1 MLKFQIFLLLSFS
14 LVFCPSLLAQDFDN
28 YELLKS
34 TGTIPKE
41 FLTPSSEKYK
51 KELENVNQEAKK
63 STQKDQKQFY
73 LESNFVVD
81 DLLQSAKVLFND
93 PITKYI
99 NQVAD
104 ELLKNDPELRK
115 KVRFY
120 AVRSAAVNAFAT
132 NQGIIFVNVGLLA
145 QLETEAQLAFILAH
159 EISHVR
165 NKHAL
170 DMYME
175 AQKINRYSSRSDL
188 VKNTSFDD
196 KMVATNYYSKELE
209 SEADQEGLKLYQ
221 ASKYSLNDL
230 DGVFDV
236 LQYSYL
242 PFDILPFKRDFFENE
257 FITFPEDYFLLE
269 EDINEINGEYEEDE
283 SKSTHPSI
291 DKRRAACN
299 EMVAKYNSKD
309 RKSFLVNTQEA
320 FLNIRDIARFELAY
334 YYLHAFRYQDAI
346 YASYILLKK
355 YPNSLFLKKIIA
367 KSLYGFTKFQ
377 NELRGIKTYSVSYSN
392 DGLDSDYMS
401 RSAYK
406 KIEGPSQQVYYF
418 LSRLKPNELT
428 VFALRYVWD
437 LTAEHSNDVE
447 LNHIKEDLFLELAY
461 HYKKRSEF
469 SSQSI
474 VEIEAAQLAQAE
486 QDSLD
491 KIDAT
496 NAKPSSNN
504 TNKLS
509 KYDKIKKQK
518 KKQEVITEE
527 EIEEKEYSKYAFRDV
542 LEDAAFKDLFSQGQ
556 LEKKERTQRNE
567 YYNSSAGRAEIR
579 KRKKRNA
586 VALGLDSV
594 LVYTPYYVKVLDGRK
609 TTVDHLTSEK
619 NQALLSDLL
628 VKNAKIAKLDVTLLS
643 NNNLSETDAE
653 AFNELHILSDWMSQQ
668 NRFGGSL
675 LMKSFNQDDV
685 DAITKKYGVKYLLF
699 TGVASL
705 QRRRTHWIYWSV
717 VFDLTT
723 GRYSVIKEDYYKK
736 KDTKTQLNAHL
747 FDALFQIKS
756 RPKRNR

>member
-1 MLKFQIFLLLSFS
+1 MLKFNLLLLLSFYLGS
-14 LVFCPSLLAQDFDN
+14 SLLAQDFNN
-28 YELLKS
+28 YKLLKS
-34 TGTIPKE
+34 TGTIPQE

-63 STQKDQKQFY
+63 ADQKDQKQFY

-93 PITKYI
+93 PITEYI

-120 AVRSAAVNAFAT
+120 AVRSPAVNAFAT

-145 QLETEAQLAFILAH
+145 QLENEAQLAFILAH

-165 NKHAL
+165 HKHAL

-175 AQKINRYSSRSDL
+175 AQKINRYSSRADL
-188 VKNTSFDD
+188 MKNTSFDD

-209 SEADQEGLKLYQ
+209 SEADQEGLKLYLT
-221 ASKYSLNDL
+221 SKYSLNDL

-242 PFDILPFKRDFFENE
+242 PFDILPFKKDFFENE
-257 FITFPEDYFLLE
+257 FITFPDDYFLLDE
-269 EDINEINGEYEEDE
+269 EISEINGEYEEEE

-291 DKRRAACN
+291 DKRRAACT
-299 EMVAKYNSKD
+299 EMVAKHNSTD
-309 RKSFLVNTQEA
+309 RKSFLVNTPEF
-320 FLNIRDIARFELAY
+320 FLNIRDIARFELTY

-346 YASYILLKK
+346 YASYLLLQK
-355 YPNSLFLKKIIA
+355 YPNSLFLKKIVA

-377 NELRGIKTYSVSYSN
+377 NELRGVKTYSVSYSN
-392 DGLDSDYMS
+392 DGVDSDYMS

-406 KIEGPSQQVYYF
+406 KVEGPSQQVYYF

-437 LTAEHSNDVE
+437 LTVEHANDVE
-447 LNHIKEDLFLELAY
+447 LNHIKKDLFLELAY
-461 HYKKRSEF
+461 HYDKRSEF
-469 SSQSI
+469 STQSI
-474 VEIEAAQLAQAE
+474 VEIEAAQLAQE
-486 QDSLD
+486 KQDSID
-491 KIDAT
+491 KTAAP
-496 NAKPSSNN
+496 NSNN
-504 TNKLS
+504 SNKLS

-518 KKQEVITEE
+518 KEQEILTEE
-527 EIEEKEYSKYAFRDV
+527 EIEEKKYSKYAFRDI
-542 LEDAAFKDLFSQGQ
+542 LDDATFKDLFSQGQ
-556 LEKKERTQRNE
+556 LEKKERTARNE

-579 KRKKRNA
+579 KRKKRNS
-586 VALGLDSV
+586 VALGIDSV
-594 LVYTPYYVKVLDGRK
+594 LVYAPYYVKILDGK
-609 TTVDHLTSEK
+609 KVKIDHLTSEK
-619 NQALLSDLL
+619 NQALLTDLL
-628 VKNAKIAKLDVTLLS
+628 VKNAKIAKLDATLLS
-643 NNNLSETDAE
+643 STNLSETDAE
-653 AFNELHILSDWMSQQ
+653 AFNELHVLSEWMSQQ

-675 LMKSFNQDDV
+675 LMKSFNQDEV
-685 DAITKKYGVKYLLF
+685 DAIIKKYGVKYLLF

-705 QRRRTHWIYWSV
+705 QRRKTHWIYWSV

-736 KDTKTQLNAHL
+736 KDTKTHLNAHL

-756 RPKRNR
+756 RPKKNR

>member
-1 MLKFQIFLLLSFS
+1 MLKFNLSIILSFYLGS
-14 LVFCPSLLAQDFDN
+14 CLFAQDFNN

-34 TGTIPKE
+34 TGTIPQE

-63 STQKDQKQFY
+63 ADQKDQKQFY

-93 PITKYI
+93 PITEYI

-120 AVRSAAVNAFAT
+120 AVRSSAVNAFAT

-145 QLETEAQLAFILAH
+145 QLENEAQLAFILAH
-159 EISHVR
+159 EISHVSH
-165 NKHAL
+165 KHAL

-188 VKNTSFDD
+188 MKNTSFDD

-209 SEADQEGLKLYQ
+209 SEADEKGLDLYLS
-221 ASKYSLNDL
+221 SKYSLNDL

-242 PFDILPFKRDFFENE
+242 PFDILPFNRTFFENE
-257 FITFPEDYFLLE
+257 FMAFPKDYFLLE
-269 EDINEINGEYEEDE
+269 EELNEINGEYEEDE

-291 DKRRAACN
+291 DKRRDACAATI
-299 EMVAKYNSKD
+299 AKKSSKG
-309 RKSFLVNTQEA
+309 RQSFLVNTEEV
-320 FLNIRDIARFELAY
+320 FLNIRDIARFESAY

-346 YASYILLKK
+346 YASYILLQK
-355 YPNSLFLKKIIA
+355 YPNSLFLKTIVA

-377 NELRGIKTYSVSYSN
+377 NELKGVKTYSVSYS
-392 DGLDSDYMS
+392 DEGLDSDYMS
-401 RSAYK
+401 KNAYK

-418 LSRLKPNELT
+418 LSQLKPNELT
-428 VFALRYVWD
+428 VFTLRYLWD
-437 LTAEHSNDVE
+437 LTAEHTDNAE
-447 LNHIKEDLFLELAY
+447 LNDMKKDLFLELAY
-461 HYKKRSEF
+461 HYDKRSEF
-469 SSQSI
+469 SDQSI
-474 VEIEAAQLAQAE
+474 VEIKAAQLAQEE
-486 QDSLD
+486 QDS
-491 KIDAT
+491 IDNVASPET
-496 NAKPSSNN
+496 KTS
-504 TNKLS
+504 NKLS
-509 KYDKIKKQK
+509 KYDKIKRQK
-518 KKQEVITEE
+518 KEQEVITEE
-527 EIEEKEYSKYAFRDV
+527 EIEEEEYSKYAFRDI
-542 LEDAAFKDLFSQGQ
+542 LNKAEFKDLFSEGQ
-556 LEKKERTQRNE
+556 LEKQERSNRNE

-579 KRKKRNA
+579 KRRKRNS
-586 VALGLDSV
+586 VALGIDSI
-594 LVYTPYYVKVLDGRK
+594 LVYSPYYVKIIDGK
-609 TTVDHLTSEK
+609 ETKVDHLTSEK
-619 NQALLSDLL
+619 NQLMLSDLL
-628 VKNAKIAKLDVTLLS
+628 VKNAKIAKLDITLLS
-643 NNNLSETDAE
+643 NSNLSDADAE
-653 AFNELHILSDWMSQQ
+653 AFNELRVLSDWMSQQ

-675 LMKSFNQDDV
+675 LMKSFNQSYI
-685 DAITKKYGVKYLLF
+685 DAIVKKYGVKYLLF

-705 QRRRTHWIYWSV
+705 QRRKTHWLYWSV

-736 KDTKTQLNAHL
+736 KDNKTQLNAHL

-756 RPKRNR
+756 RPKKNR

>member
-1 MLKFQIFLLLSFS
+1 MLKFKLSIFLSFYLGS
-14 LVFCPSLLAQDFDN
+14 CLFAQDFNN

-34 TGTIPKE
+34 TGTIPQE

-51 KELENVNQEAKK
+51 KELENVNQEAKR
-63 STQKDQKQFY
+63 SDQKDQKQFY

-93 PITKYI
+93 PITEYI
-99 NQVAD
+99 NKVAD
-104 ELLKNDPELRK
+104 ELLKNDLELRK

-120 AVRSAAVNAFAT
+120 AVRSSAVNAFAT

-145 QLETEAQLAFILAH
+145 QLENEAQLAFILAH

-165 NKHAL
+165 HKHAL

-188 VKNTSFDD
+188 MENTSFDD

-209 SEADQEGLKLYQ
+209 SEADQEGLELYLR
-221 ASKYSLNDL
+221 SKYSLNDL

-242 PFDILPFKRDFFENE
+242 PFDILPFKREFFENE
-257 FITFPEDYFLLE
+257 FNTFPEDYFLLE
-269 EDINEINGEYEEDE
+269 EDINEINGEYEEED

-291 DKRRAACN
+291 DKRRDACAAV
-299 EMVAKYNSKD
+299 VAKNSSKD
-309 RKSFLVNTQEA
+309 RKSFLVNTQEV
-320 FLNIRDIARFELAY
+320 FLNIRDIARFELTY

-346 YASYILLKK
+346 YASYILLQK

-377 NELRGIKTYSVSYSN
+377 NELKGVKTYSVSYSD
-392 DGLDSDYMS
+392 DGVDSDYMS

-418 LSRLKPNELT
+418 LSRLKPDELT
-428 VFALRYVWD
+428 VFTLRYVWD
-437 LTAEHSNDVE
+437 LTAEYANDDE

-461 HYKKRSEF
+461 HYNKRSEF
-469 SSQSI
+469 STQSI
-474 VEIEAAQLAQAE
+474 VEIEAAELAQQE
-486 QDSLD
+486 QDSVD
-491 KIDAT
+491 KV
-496 NAKPSSNN
+496 SNTTSDN
-504 TNKLS
+504 TSNKLS

-527 EIEEKEYSKYAFRDV
+527 EIEEEEYAKYTFRDI
-542 LEDAAFKDLFSQGQ
+542 LDETEFKDLFSQGQ
-556 LEKKERTQRNE
+556 LEKKERENRNE

-579 KRKKRNA
+579 KRKKRNS
-586 VALGLDSV
+586 VALGIDSV
-594 LVYTPYYVKVLDGRK
+594 LVYSPYYVKIIDGRK
-609 TTVDHLTSEK
+609 AKIDHLTSEK
-619 NQALLSDLL
+619 NQALLTDLL
-628 VKNAKIAKLDVTLLS
+628 LKNAKIANLDITLLS
-643 NNNLSETDAE
+643 NTNLSASDAE
-653 AFNELHILSDWMSQQ
+653 AFNELRVLSDWMSQQ

-675 LMKSFNQDDV
+675 LMKSFNQNYT
-685 DAITKKYGVKYLLF
+685 DAIVKKYGVKYLLF

-705 QRRRTHWIYWSV
+705 QRNKTHWLYWSV

-723 GRYSVIKEDYYKK
+723 GRYSVIKEDYYKR

-756 RPKRNR
+756 KPKRNR

>member
-1 MLKFQIFLLLSFS
+1 MLKLNLTILLSFY
-14 LVFCPSLLAQDFDN
+14 LGTCLFAQDFNN

-34 TGTIPKE
+34 TGTIPQE

-51 KELENVNQEAKK
+51 KELENVNEEAKK
-63 STQKDQKQFY
+63 ADQKDQKQFY

-93 PITKYI
+93 PITEYI

-115 KVRFY
+115 EVRFY
-120 AVRSAAVNAFAT
+120 AVRSSAVNAFAT

-145 QLETEAQLAFILAH
+145 QLENEAQLAFILAH

-165 NKHAL
+165 HKHAL

-188 VKNTSFDD
+188 MKNTSFDD

-209 SEADQEGLKLYQ
+209 TEADQKGLDLYLS
-221 ASKYSLNDL
+221 SKYSLNDL

-242 PFDILPFKRDFFENE
+242 PFDILPFNRGFFENE

-269 EDINEINGEYEEDE
+269 EDLNEINGEYEEDE

-291 DKRRAACN
+291 DKRREACAAL
-299 EMVAKYNSKD
+299 VAKKSSAG
-309 RKSFLVNTQEA
+309 RKSFLVNTAEV
-320 FLNIRDIARFELAY
+320 FMNIRDIARFESAY

-346 YASYILLKK
+346 YASYILLQK

-377 NELRGIKTYSVSYSN
+377 NELKGVKTYSVSYSN
-392 DGLDSDYMS
+392 DGVDSDYMS
-401 RSAYK
+401 KNSYK
-406 KIEGPSQQVYYF
+406 KVEGPSQQVYYF

-437 LTAEHSNDVE
+437 LTAEHTNDIE
-447 LNHIKEDLFLELAY
+447 LNDIKEDLFLELAY
-461 HYKKRSEF
+461 HYDKRSEF

-474 VEIEAAQLAQAE
+474 VEIETAQLAQQE
-486 QDSLD
+486 QDS
-491 KIDAT
+491 IENV
-496 NAKPSSNN
+496 NAN
-504 TNKLS
+504 TTDSDTPNSDKLS

-527 EIEEKEYSKYAFRDV
+527 EIEEEEYSKYAFRDI
-542 LEDAAFKDLFSQGQ
+542 LDETEFKDLFSNGH
-556 LEKKERTQRNE
+556 LEKQERTNRSE
-567 YYNSSAGRAEIR
+567 YYNSSEGRTELR
-579 KRKKRNA
+579 KRRKRNA
-586 VALGLDSV
+586 VALGIDSI
-594 LVYTPYYVKVLDGRK
+594 LIYAPYYVKIIDGK
-609 TTVDHLTSEK
+609 ETKIDHLTSEK
-619 NQALLSDLL
+619 NQAVLSDLL
-628 VKNAKIAKLDVTLLS
+628 LKNAKTANINVTLLS
-643 NNNLSETDAE
+643 NSNLSPSDAE
-653 AFNELHILSDWMSQQ
+653 AFNELRVLSDWMSQQ

-675 LMKSFNQDDV
+675 LMKSFNQSYI
-685 DAITKKYGVKYLLF
+685 DAIVKKYGVKYLLF
-699 TGVASL
+699 TGIASI
-705 QRRRTHWIYWSV
+705 QRRKTHWLYWSV

-756 RPKRNR
+756 RSKKNR